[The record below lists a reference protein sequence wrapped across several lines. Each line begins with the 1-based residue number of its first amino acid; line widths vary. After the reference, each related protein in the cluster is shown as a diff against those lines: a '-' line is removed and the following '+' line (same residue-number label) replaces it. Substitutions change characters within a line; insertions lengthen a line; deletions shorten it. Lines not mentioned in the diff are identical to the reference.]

1 MDDVTEP
8 RHIRDVRAL
17 ASLTHPARQRLL
29 DVLELDGPATASMLA
44 ERTDQAVGNVSHHLR
59 VLAEAELIELAP
71 ELARDRR
78 ERWWR
83 LTSRDI
89 RWARGDFEQDA
100 PSEAVAQ
107 AAASLLLDR
116 QLGYVRRWLG
126 ERDRYDDAWREG
138 CAVATER
145 WVRVTP
151 DEARQLAD
159 DLTQVLNRWSARDIP
174 DDGQRRE
181 SLLAFAHTVP
191 AEP

>member
-1 MDDVTEP
+1 MDEP
-8 RHIRDVRAL
+8 RRITDVRAL
-17 ASLTHPARQRLL
+17 AALTHPVRQRLM
-29 DVLELDGPATASMLA
+29 DVLQLDGPATASALA
-44 ERTDQAVGNVSHHLR
+44 ERTGQAVGNVSHHLR

-83 LTSRDI
+83 LTSAHV
-89 RWARGDFEQDA
+89 RWARDDFEQDA
-100 PSEAVAQ
+100 SSEAVAH

-116 QLGYVRRWLG
+116 QLGHVRRWLS
-126 ERDRYDDAWREG
+126 ERDRYDDAWRDG
-138 CAVATER
+138 CAVTAER
-145 WVRVTP
+145 WFRVTP

-159 DLTQVLNRWSARDIP
+159 DLTQVLNRWSARQIP